1 MSGIEKTHPQEAA
14 ADDRTAKSAITS
26 GEPNASSSAE
36 EAAFDDVNLKFK
48 STQDRVSNQSYLQD
62 ADLSLLLSRLA
73 ALQGHSVPAHRFGML
88 NQTEDG
94 VKLADL
100 SRLQR
105 AKELWRARFPASQPY
120 ELKQEKLNRGDFP
133 LLWLSADNKQVLLL
147 RGRLSHGACAA
158 ENAQSQPI
166 ELDLKSLE
174 SGRLLRL
181 HAETSVERRE
191 DLPQTA
197 GDWFAFSVKRYRRA
211 FSDAV
216 LATLLVSI
224 IGLVSAMYTMQVYD
238 RVVPSKGYDT
248 LIVLTVGVAIAIF
261 LELVLKQV
269 RAQIVERACKV
280 IDQELSAIFFSK
292 ALDIRM
298 DARPRTVGTFASQIR
313 HFESVRNFMTSSTLF
328 VLADAPFALLF
339 VAVIALISPE
349 VALVPII
356 IVPMSILLGLSFRRP
371 IEKYTEMHMMES
383 NRKNGVLIEAID
395 GIESIKATNGEWK
408 LLDRWRQLVATI
420 AQSEIK
426 MRMIS
431 TMSANAT
438 QTMQQ
443 ISYVGM
449 VVAGAY
455 SITQGN
461 LTMGGLIAC
470 TIISGRA
477 LNPLAQIP
485 ALIVQWKHAQIALKG
500 LDQIMRLPSDRPQGQ
515 RLTVPEKC
523 EGFLELEQVSFAYGP
538 GQTALEVR
546 GLKIQPGERIA
557 ILGSVGSGKSTLI
570 KVLSGLFKPATGTVF
585 LDRIDVQQLAPEF
598 VREHLGYLP
607 QDVRLFQGSLR
618 ENLTIGLASPSDGQI
633 LRAAA
638 FTGLDQVIQHHPKGM
653 ELEITEGGRGLSG
666 GQRQLVG
673 LTRLLLAQPRVMLL
687 DEPTASMD
695 SQLEARLMQ
704 HLFREVLPH
713 SVLVLVT
720 HKPHVLPLVNRIIVM
735 DRGRIALDG
744 PRDEVLQRLRPAAGT
759 AVHVPKQAQ
768 ATSNGSVMQR

>member
-1 MSGIEKTHPQEAA
+1 MS
-14 ADDRTAKSAITS
+14 TS
-26 GEPNASSSAE
+26 DETLSNKPSAE
-36 EAAFDDVNLKFK
+36 EEGRQVANA
-48 STQDRVSNQSYLQD
+48 SYLQD
-62 ADLSLLLSRLA
+62 AELSVLLSRLA

-88 NQTEDG
+88 DQTEDG
-94 VKLADL
+94 IKLSEL
-100 SRLQR
+100 SRVQR
-105 AKELWRARFPASQPY
+105 ARELWRARFPAALPD
-120 ELKQEKLNRGDFP
+120 ELKADKLKRGSFP
-133 LLWLSADNKQVLLL
+133 LLWISADGKEVLLL

-158 ENAQSQPI
+158 ENANA
-166 ELDLKSLE
+166 KSLE
-174 SGRLLRL
+174 LDPKTLAAGRLLRL
-181 HAETSVERRE
+181 HADTPLEGAE
-191 DLPQTA
+191 DLPKTA
-197 GDWFAFSVKRYRRA
+197 GDWFVFSLKRYRRA
-211 FSDAV
+211 FTDAV

-248 LIVLTVGVAIAIF
+248 LIVLTVGVAIAIL
-261 LELVLKQV
+261 LELILKQV
-269 RAQIVERACKV
+269 RAQIVERACKI

-328 VLADAPFALLF
+328 VMADAPFALLF
-339 VAVIALISPE
+339 VAVIALISPA
-349 VALVPII
+349 VAIVPIV
-356 IVPMSILLGLSFRRP
+356 IVPLSILLGLSFRRP
-371 IEKYTEMHMMES
+371 IEKYTEMHMLES

-431 TMSANAT
+431 TLSSNAT

-443 ISYVGM
+443 VSYVGM

-485 ALIVQWKHAQIALKG
+485 GLIVQWKHAQMALKG
-500 LDQIMRLPSDRPQGQ
+500 LDQIMAMPSDRPQGL
-515 RLTVPEKC
+515 RLTVPERC
-523 EGFLELEQVSFAYGP
+523 EGRLELEQAAFAYGP
-538 GQTALEVR
+538 GQAALEVPS
-546 GLKIQPGERIA
+546 LKFEPGERIA
-557 ILGSVGSGKSTLI
+557 VLGSVGSGKSTLI
-570 KVLSGLFKPATGTVF
+570 KVLSGLFKPSKGT
-585 LDRIDVQQLAPEF
+585 LYIDRIDTQQLAPEF
-598 VREHLGYLP
+598 VREHIGYLP

-633 LRAAA
+633 LRVAAM
-638 FTGLDQVIQHHPKGM
+638 TGLDQVIQQHPKGM
-653 ELEITEGGRGLSG
+653 ELEIAEGGRGLSG

-673 LTRLLLAQPRVMLL
+673 LTRLLLAQPQVMLL

-695 SQLEARLMQ
+695 AQLEARVMQ
-704 HLFREVLPH
+704 HLFREISPQ

-720 HKPHVLPLVNRIIVM
+720 HKPHVLPLVSRIIVM
-735 DRGRIALDG
+735 DRGRIVLDG
-744 PRDEVLQRLRPAAGT
+744 PRDEVLQRLRPVAPANPAANTSAGPGQAQRPP
-759 AVHVPKQAQ
+759 AVAQ
-768 ATSNGSVMQR
+768 ATSVVLR

>member
-1 MSGIEKTHPQEAA
+1 MSGDDKSHGGRRAA
-14 ADDRTAKSAITS
+14 EVQVAKPEVDPSATTS
-26 GEPNASSSAE
+26 
-36 EAAFDDVNLKFK
+36 K
-48 STQDRVSNQSYLQD
+48 STSDGVASDNVIPERQSAQDSLSSQSYLQD
-62 ADLSLLLSRLA
+62 ADLSILLSRLA

-88 NQTEDG
+88 DQTEDG
-94 VKLADL
+94 VRLADL

-105 AKELWRARFPASQPY
+105 ARELWRARFPASLPD
-120 ELKQEKLNRGDFP
+120 ELKAEKLKRGDFP
-133 LLWLSADNKQVLLL
+133 LLWVSADNKQVLLL

-158 ENAQSQPI
+158 ENAQALAS
-166 ELDLKSLE
+166 ELDLKTLAA
-174 SGRLLRL
+174 GRLLRL
-181 HAETSVERRE
+181 HAEASVESKE
-191 DLPQTA
+191 DTPKTA
-197 GDWFAFSVKRYRRA
+197 GDWFVFSVKRYRRA

-248 LIVLTVGVAIAIF
+248 LIVLTVGVAIAIV
-261 LELVLKQV
+261 LELVLRQV
-269 RAQIVERACKV
+269 RAQIVERACKI

-328 VLADAPFALLF
+328 VMADAPFALLF
-339 VAVIALISPE
+339 VAVIALISPA
-349 VALVPII
+349 VALIPVV
-356 IVPMSILLGLSFRRP
+356 IVPLSILLGLSFRRP

-395 GIESIKATNGEWK
+395 GIESIKTTNGEWK

-485 ALIVQWKHAQIALKG
+485 GLIVQWKHAQIALKG
-500 LDQIMRLPSDRPQGQ
+500 LDQIMAMPSDRPQGQ
-515 RLTVPEKC
+515 RLTVPERC
-523 EGFLELEQVSFAYGP
+523 EGRLELDQVAFAYGP
-538 GQTALEVR
+538 GQAALDVP

-570 KVLSGLFKPATGTVF
+570 KVLSGLFKPTKGTLF

-598 VREHLGYLP
+598 VREHIGYLP

-633 LRAAA
+633 LRVAAL
-638 FTGLDQVIQHHPKGM
+638 TGLDQVIQHHPKGM
-653 ELEITEGGRGLSG
+653 ELEIAEGGRGLSG

-695 SQLEARLMQ
+695 AQLEARVMQ
-704 HLFREVLPH
+704 HLFREISPH

-735 DRGRIALDG
+735 DRGRIVLDG
-744 PRDEVLQRLRPAAGT
+744 PRDEVLQRLRPPAA
-759 AVHVPKQAQ
+759 APAQ
-768 ATSNGSVMQR
+768 APKASQAVAPGSVVLR

>member
-1 MSGIEKTHPQEAA
+1 MS
-14 ADDRTAKSAITS
+14 TS
-26 GEPNASSSAE
+26 DETLSNKPSAE
-36 EAAFDDVNLKFK
+36 EEGRQVANV
-48 STQDRVSNQSYLQD
+48 SYLQD
-62 ADLSLLLSRLA
+62 AELSVLLSRLA

-88 NQTEDG
+88 DQTEDG
-94 VKLADL
+94 IKLSEL
-100 SRLQR
+100 SRVQR
-105 AKELWRARFPASQPY
+105 ARELWRARFPAALPD
-120 ELKQEKLNRGDFP
+120 ELKADKLKRGSFP
-133 LLWLSADNKQVLLL
+133 LLWISADGKEVLLL

-158 ENAQSQPI
+158 ENANA
-166 ELDLKSLE
+166 KSLE
-174 SGRLLRL
+174 LDPKTLAAGRLLRL
-181 HAETSVERRE
+181 HADTPLEGAE
-191 DLPQTA
+191 DLPKTA
-197 GDWFAFSVKRYRRA
+197 GDWFVFSLKRYRRA
-211 FSDAV
+211 FTDAV

-248 LIVLTVGVAIAIF
+248 LIVLTVGVAIAIV
-261 LELVLKQV
+261 LELILKQV
-269 RAQIVERACKV
+269 RAHIVERACKI

-298 DARPRTVGTFASQIR
+298 DARPRTVGTFASPIR

-328 VLADAPFALLF
+328 VMADAPFALLF
-339 VAVIALISPE
+339 VAVIALISPA
-349 VALVPII
+349 VAIVPIV
-356 IVPMSILLGLSFRRP
+356 IVPLSILLGLSFRRP
-371 IEKYTEMHMMES
+371 IEKYTEMHMLES

-431 TMSANAT
+431 TLSSNAT

-443 ISYVGM
+443 VSYVGM

-461 LTMGGLIAC
+461 LTMVGLIAC

-485 ALIVQWKHAQIALKG
+485 GLIVQWKHAQMALKG
-500 LDQIMRLPSDRPQGQ
+500 LDQIMAMPSDRPQGL
-515 RLTVPEKC
+515 RLTVPERC
-523 EGFLELEQVSFAYGP
+523 QGRLELEQAAFAYGP
-538 GQTALEVR
+538 GQAALEVPS
-546 GLKIQPGERIA
+546 LKIEPGERIA
-557 ILGSVGSGKSTLI
+557 VLGSVGSGKSTLI
-570 KVLSGLFKPATGTVF
+570 KVLSGLFKPSKGTLYV
-585 LDRIDVQQLAPEF
+585 DRIDTQQLAPEF
-598 VREHLGYLP
+598 VREHIGYLP

-633 LRAAA
+633 LRVAAM
-638 FTGLDQVIQHHPKGM
+638 TGLDQVIQQHPKGM
-653 ELEITEGGRGLSG
+653 ELEIAEGGRGLSG

-673 LTRLLLAQPRVMLL
+673 LTRLLLAQPQVMLL

-695 SQLEARLMQ
+695 AQLEARVMQ
-704 HLFREVLPH
+704 HLFREISPQ

-720 HKPHVLPLVNRIIVM
+720 HKPHVLPLVSRIIVM
-735 DRGRIALDG
+735 DRGRIVLDG
-744 PRDEVLQRLRPAAGT
+744 PRDEVLQRLRPVAPANPAANTSAGPGQ
-759 AVHVPKQAQ
+759 AQRPPAAAQ
-768 ATSNGSVMQR
+768 ATSVVLR